1 MILVSKLKKNSI
13 NFLPPSTIY
22 KLLYK
27 IFSSL
32 NFLNLKIKFWILQ
45 IKATY
50 TNICQYNFTVHY
62 GGRKEIRKRNILNSI
77 DEN

>member
-1 MILVSKLKKNSI
+1 MILVSKLKKESI

-22 KLLYK
+22 TLLYK
-27 IFSSL
+27 TFSSL

-62 GGRKEIRKRNILNSI
+62 GKRKKSEKEIF
-77 DEN
+77 